1 MQDDAIEERT
11 LVGSVVSIPSFANEK
26 FVVGRIL
33 HGGMGTVYQL
43 VPVRP
48 RAQIIALKTFQRTD
62 DEAAFEREAR
72 VWISLSGHPHIA
84 QAIWYGCWQGQPA
97 VIAKWYPQ
105 SLADGSF
112 RHLAPDRAQEFVVRM
127 ISGLQYAVSSAN
139 LIHQD
144 IKPQNVMIDEAG
156 APRISDFGLA
166 RLASDK
172 SRRSKEPTT
181 LGLMLT
187 ALQHSPDAVGGTPFY
202 MAPELFGGARPS
214 VQTDIF
220 SLGVTLYQA
229 LTSEHP
235 FCGHETGFRWRPNL
249 RCGPLDGVFKCN
261 RAAPLLRL
269 ITTAL
274 DLNPRRRPASYDDL
288 LRASGIAQL
297 RIDHVSTGSE
307 QAIVSAKVLRD
318 QGRLD
323 EAATVLELALSKQPD
338 DVALL
343 NAKGNLLQATGRTKE
358 AMEVY
363 YAATRRLAD
372 APHVHSNCD
381 PVMNLARIMLGQRDY
396 ETAEYILTLAS
407 DWATDVF
414 TRYWYPEFGWLFLYR
429 GDFAKACDHLVTV
442 FKAKAGDTYAIA
454 WFTLAAVL
462 SETAARWERYI
473 TQQLLSEERLSLELA
488 LCACLIA
495 GWVAEGE
502 RHALYTKAEAD
513 AGAELRRIA
522 SELGV
527 SLSAF
532 RPPIS
537 PEMIAVITRSLDYAL
552 TGGKFCG
559 TSRRSL

>member
-1 MQDDAIEERT
+1 MHDDAIEERT

-48 RAQIIALKTFQRTD
+48 LAQIIALKTFQRTE

-72 VWISLSGHPHIA
+72 VWISLSSHPHIA
-84 QAIWYGCWQGQPA
+84 RAIWHGYWQGQPA
-97 VIAKWYPQ
+97 VIAEWYPE

-112 RHLAPDRAQEFVVRM
+112 PHLALDRAIEFVVRM

-172 SRRSKEPTT
+172 SRRSKDPTT

-187 ALQHSPDAVGGTPFY
+187 TLQHSPDAVGGTPFY
-202 MAPELFGGARPS
+202 MAPELFAGARPS

-235 FCGHETGFRWRPNL
+235 FCGADTGFRWRPNV
-249 RCGPLDGVFKCN
+249 RFAPLDRMFGGD
-261 RAAPLLRL
+261 RAVPLLRL
-269 ITTAL
+269 LTTAL
-274 DLNPRRRPASYDDL
+274 DLNPHRRPASYDEL

-297 RIDHVSTGSE
+297 RIDHVSADTE

-343 NAKGNLLQATGRTKE
+343 NAKGNLLLATGRTKE
-358 AMEVY
+358 GMEVY

-372 APHVHSNCD
+372 APHAGTNCD
-381 PVMNLARIMLGQRDY
+381 PVMNLARIMLGQRDF

-407 DWATDVF
+407 KSATDAIA
-414 TRYWYPEFGWLFLYR
+414 RYWYAEFGWLWLYR
-429 GDFAKACDHLVTV
+429 GDFAKACEHLRTV

-462 SETAARWERYI
+462 SDEAARWARDI
-473 TQQLLSEERLSLELA
+473 TQQLLREARLSLDLA
-488 LCACLIA
+488 LSACLIA
-495 GWVAEGE
+495 GWAAEDE

-513 AGAELRRIA
+513 AGAELRKVA
-522 SELGV
+522 SELKV
-527 SLSAF
+527 SVSAF
-532 RPPIS
+532 RPPLS
-537 PEMIAVITRSLDYAL
+537 GEMTAIVVRSLDYAL